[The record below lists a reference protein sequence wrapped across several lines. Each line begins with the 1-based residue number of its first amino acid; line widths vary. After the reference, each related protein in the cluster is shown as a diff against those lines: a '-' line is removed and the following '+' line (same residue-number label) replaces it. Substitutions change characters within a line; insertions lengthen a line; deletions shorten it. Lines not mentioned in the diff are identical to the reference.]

1 MSSRG
6 DVPPDASPG
15 LIDYALAALLRL
27 GGDAAVVDL
36 EDVAVEAYRLAPDR
50 FRWRRHDFPNLELV
64 RVTLSDANKRGSQ
77 LVIYDR
83 KGRKLTVDGARR
95 AGEVLRRLGAGVVVQ
110 KDDALRRKDLVE
122 LARMESH
129 PAFIHWS
136 RGEVVDLIDLAD
148 LVRCSASTPTG
159 QFADRLRRSQ
169 AIADYWHRDTLVRFL
184 GEAADRLPSM
194 ISEEGQ

>member
-1 MSSRG
+1 MSSRR
-6 DVPPDASPG
+6 DRPDATLG
-15 LIDYALAALLRL
+15 LIDYVLAALLRL
-27 GGDAAVVDL
+27 GGEAGVVDL
-36 EDVAVEAYRLAPDR
+36 EDIAVEAYRLAPDR

-64 RVTLSDANKRGSQ
+64 RVTISDANKRGTQ

-95 AGEVLRRLGAGVVVQ
+95 AGEVLRRLDAGVVVQ
-110 KDDALRRKDLVE
+110 RDDALRRQDLVE
-122 LARMESH
+122 LARMEVH

-136 RGEVVDLIDLAD
+136 RCEAIDLVDLAD
-148 LVRCSASTPTG
+148 LARCSTSTPTG

-169 AIADYWHRDTLVRFL
+169 AIADYWHRDTLVSFL
-184 GEAADRLPSM
+184 GTAVDRLPSM